1 MKRNLRLCLLAL
13 LLSTPFCLMAQS
25 PARYGFLNRAAVI
38 AILPETARVRAH
50 LDSLRS
56 KYEAEAR
63 YNETAFRRQYSEYL
77 QVQKNLPEAI
87 LLKRQGDLQM
97 SMERGLAF
105 RREAE
110 NLLKKAETELMGRVG
125 EQVDAVIRAIGAER
139 GYDFVVDTSA
149 GTQQYLNPEKSEDI
163 TPFVKARLLNVQ

>member
-56 KYEAEAR
+56 KYEAERATTKRLSVANIRNICR
-63 YNETAFRRQYSEYL
+63 YR
-77 QVQKNLPEAI
+77 KICP
-87 LLKRQGDLQM
+87 K
-97 SMERGLAF
+97 
-105 RREAE
+105 
-110 NLLKKAETELMGRVG
+110 
-125 EQVDAVIRAIGAER
+125 
-139 GYDFVVDTSA
+139 
-149 GTQQYLNPEKSEDI
+149 
-163 TPFVKARLLNVQ
+163 PFC

>member
-63 YNETAFRRQYSEYL
+63 YNETTFRRQYSEYL
-77 QVQKNLPEAI
+77 QVQKNLP
-87 LLKRQGDLQM
+87 
-97 SMERGLAF
+97 
-105 RREAE
+105 
-110 NLLKKAETELMGRVG
+110 GRVG

-139 GYDFVVDTSA
+139 GYDFVVDTAA
-149 GTQQYLNPEKSEDI
+149 GTHPYLNPEKSEDI
-163 TPFVKARLLNVQ
+163 TPYVKARLLNGQ

>member
-25 PARYGFLNRAAVI
+25 PARYGFLNRTAVI

-56 KYEAEAR
+56 KYETEAR

-87 LLKRQGDLQM
+87 LL
-97 SMERGLAF
+97 
-105 RREAE
+105 
-110 NLLKKAETELMGRVG
+110 
-125 EQVDAVIRAIGAER
+125 
-139 GYDFVVDTSA
+139 
-149 GTQQYLNPEKSEDI
+149 
-163 TPFVKARLLNVQ
+163 